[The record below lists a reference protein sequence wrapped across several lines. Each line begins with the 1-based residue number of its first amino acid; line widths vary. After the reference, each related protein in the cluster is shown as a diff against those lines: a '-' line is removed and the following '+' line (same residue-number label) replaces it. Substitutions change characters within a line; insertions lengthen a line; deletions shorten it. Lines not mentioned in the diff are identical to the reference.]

1 MDCSLPGFSGYGIF
15 QARIL
20 EWVAISF
27 SRGTSWLR
35 DRTRVPCVSRQILTT
50 EPPGKPFTVI
60 WQTAKR
66 TPGWRPWQGH
76 RAVLQAEAAG
86 WASAPRSPA
95 ALRPVPHH
103 LLCPG
108 PRGWSSLLPELLQLL
123 SRRRG
128 WGRDGQSRGWLFLVL
143 FISACLTA
151 QPVPPAAG
159 ESTTIPSGPPPL
171 RQYHSCFCSFTQL
184 GPLEAGQS
192 GACLTAAG
200 PPDGGEPRSKCWVI
214 LLVGPVSRQLC
225 LTFDYQ
231 FPGGK
236 VLSPSLSTHIF
247 LSILYEHPWALMS
260 KPFWNDH
267 KEWLDVPTAMGSL
280 TKLVDV
286 MEFQLS
292 YFKSWKMMLWKCCTQ

>member
-1 MDCSLPGFSGYGIF
+1 MRPRRSEPRLAF
-15 QARIL
+15 
-20 EWVAISF
+20 
-27 SRGTSWLR
+27 
-35 DRTRVPCVSRQILTT
+35 PCPFHLCLSHCPAC
-50 EPPGKPFTVI
+50 PPGC
-60 WQTAKR
+60 WREHHNALGAS
-66 TPGWRPWQGH
+66 TP
-76 RAVLQAEAAG
+76 
-86 WASAPRSPA
+86 ASTSF
-95 ALRPVPHH
+95 L
-103 LLCPG
+103 
-108 PRGWSSLLPELLQLL
+108 LL
-123 SRRRG
+123 SLHPAG
-128 WGRDGQSRGWLFLVL
+128 STGSR
-143 FISACLTA
+143 T
-151 QPVPPAAG
+151 
-159 ESTTIPSGPPPL
+159 
-171 RQYHSCFCSFTQL
+171 
-184 GPLEAGQS
+184 

-236 VLSPSLSTHIF
+236 VLSLSLSTDIF

-292 YFKSWKMMLWKCCTQ
+292 YFKS